1 MFRVF
6 ISSWM
11 QVCSKGRAHCLWSVL
26 LILCMVLPFHESQA
40 AVGPT
45 VRDLIEF
52 TRIIQPVQHDAETL
66 QSQVSPDGSQAFVV
80 TRTAKVASDVNR
92 FEILLLDLN
101 ADRLASGK
109 PGAAVR
115 VFSVE
120 SRNDDDD
127 ANPSLREVRWHGHR
141 SLVFRARLRDEPFQV
156 YQLDVLTQR
165 VTQLTFAP
173 LGVLSFDVSGDSKR
187 VIYMAPV
194 PNPAM
199 APGARSVVVGTHSFW
214 SVHFGQDS
222 FRTQQRRYQFFVAE
236 SGSRTAARPVGDSFA
251 ESSGGF
257 PAVSVSPDGRWLVLP
272 KYEPGRQL
280 AWAAD
285 YPQIAEA
292 TTKYGPAVTLD
303 PLAYYSRPMS
313 YVARRLVLYRLPDGQ
328 EQTILDAPD
337 DVLPGNQARTDR
349 IWQEGGDS
357 LVIAGT
363 YLPLQGALSATRPAK
378 GASASPSPV
387 SSDSKPSPASHIIE
401 YRPDT
406 GHWQVIAAL
415 RQRLKTAFSI
425 AGKAGAFMVIDGG
438 QHRRFERDADGSWQE
453 LDAAAGSEQDVPSSN
468 SAWRLS
474 VAQSLNQPPDV
485 VAQGPGGVEVRLT
498 QLNPQYRA
506 SQWGSMREYDWKDPV
521 GRQWRGG
528 LMVPSDFKPGTRYP
542 LVIQPYG
549 FSPKRF
555 YRDGSNDY
563 DGFTSGFAGRAF
575 LREGILVLAFP
586 WRASTGAPTDEPG
599 VRQAF
604 HDGVKAAIDALVAEG
619 WVDRER
625 IGILGWSAT
634 GERVL
639 NLLTFTDTPIR
650 AASLLDG
657 DANTLYSMTITYAVM
672 DGIQARKERTN
683 GGGPFGESRSAW
695 IRNDPSLYTDCIRAA
710 LRIET
715 YGPEVH
721 NNWDIYA
728 LLRRQYR
735 PAELIMIPGGAHA
748 LARPSER
755 MISLQG
761 NVDWYRFWLKGEKRD
776 ELLVPGETAGSL
788 REQYQRWEQMAS
800 LKQAADKLPACVRT
814 LSLN

>member
-1 MFRVF
+1 MLQTLFSHLMREG
-6 ISSWM
+6 WT
-11 QVCSKGRAHCLWSVL
+11 GLDDGLWFCL
-26 LILCMVLPFHESQA
+26 LILCLVLPLPEAHA
-40 AVGPT
+40 AMGPT
-45 VRDLIEF
+45 VRELIEF
-52 TRIIQPVQHDAETL
+52 TRIIQPIQHDAETL

-80 TRTAKVASDVNR
+80 TRTAKVANDVNR

-101 ADRLASGK
+101 AGRLAASA

-141 SLVFRARLRDEPFQV
+141 SLVFRARLHDEPFQV

-165 VTQLTFAP
+165 LTQLTYAP
-173 LGVLSFDVSGDSKR
+173 LGVLSFDVSGDSRR
-187 VIYMAPV
+187 VVYVAPV

-199 APGARSVVVGTHSFW
+199 PPGSRSVVVGTHSFW

-236 SGSRTAARPVGDSFA
+236 SGSRMAARPVGVPFP
-251 ESSGGF
+251 ESAGGF
-257 PAVSVSPDGRWLVLP
+257 PSVSMSPDGRWLVLP

-292 TTKYGPAVTLD
+292 TAKYGPSVTLD

-313 YVARRLVLYRLPDGQ
+313 YVSRRLVLYRLSDGQ
-328 EQTILDAPD
+328 EQPILDAPD
-337 DVLPGNQARTDR
+337 DVLPGNQTRTDR
-349 IWQEGGDS
+349 LWQDGGVS

-363 YLPLQGALSATRPAK
+363 YLPLQDAVNAPMPAK
-378 GASASPSPV
+378 AASASPSSGTPH
-387 SSDSKPSPASHIIE
+387 SKPSPASHIIE
-401 YRPDT
+401 FWPDT
-406 GHWQVIAAL
+406 GRWQIIAAL
-415 RQRLKTAFSI
+415 GQRLKTAFSI
-425 AGKAGAFMVIDGG
+425 AGKAGAFMAIDGG
-438 QHRRFERDADGSWQE
+438 QHRRFERGADGVWQE
-453 LDAAAGSEQDVPSSN
+453 LEAAVGPDPSAPGSGP
-468 SAWRLS
+468 AWRLK
-474 VAQSLNQPPDV
+474 VAQSLNQPPDI
-485 VAQGPGGVEVRLT
+485 VAQGPDGAEVRLT

-506 SQWGSMREYDWKDPV
+506 SQWGTMREYDWKDV
-521 GRQWRGG
+521 AGRQWRGG
-528 LMVPSDFKPGTRYP
+528 LMVPADFKAGMRYP

-549 FSPKRF
+549 FSPNRF

-586 WRASTGAPTDEPG
+586 WRASSGAPTDEPG
-599 VRQAF
+599 ARQSF
-604 HDGVKAAIDALVAEG
+604 QDGVRAAIDALVKDG
-619 WVDRER
+619 SVDRER

-650 AASLLDG
+650 AATLLDG

-683 GGGPFGESRSAW
+683 GGGPFGESRTRW

-715 YGPEVH
+715 YGPEAH

-735 PAELIMIPGGAHA
+735 PVELLMIPGGAHA

-761 NVDWYRFWLKGEKRD
+761 NVDWYRFWLKGEQRE
-776 ELLVPGETAGSL
+776 ELIVPGETTASL
-788 REQYQRWEQMAS
+788 KEQYQRWQQMET
-800 LKQAADKLPACVRT
+800 LKQAVDRQPACVRA
-814 LSLN
+814 LDQN